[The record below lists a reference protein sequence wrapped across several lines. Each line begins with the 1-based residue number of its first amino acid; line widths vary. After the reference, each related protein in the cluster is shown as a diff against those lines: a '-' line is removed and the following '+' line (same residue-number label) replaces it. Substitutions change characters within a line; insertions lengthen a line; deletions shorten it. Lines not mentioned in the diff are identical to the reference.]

1 MTLQAERDDRRVG
14 KLFPAG
20 PIGFDS
26 LAARVSWTFPQGDLL
41 VRLDDV
47 AFANA
52 DLAGS
57 IFGTYRGDA
66 KGSRGVDL
74 TGDSPASKA
83 TGVPVHS
90 PAGRRG
96 GDWLKHRLQA
106 GTASEAR
113 WRFRGDPRRLPV
125 PRPGARRVQDQRP
138 GDRWDARVRRRLAEA
153 HQRPPIWRL
162 TADAQ
167 DSSPRRA
174 LGRRSATPSS

>member
-1 MTLQAERDDRRVG
+1 MTIQASATTVESA

-74 TGDSPASKA
+74 TGRLARVEGDRC
-83 TGVPVHS
+83 TGTFP
-90 PAGRRG
+90 G
-96 GDWLKHRLQA
+96 W
-106 GTASEAR
+106 T
-113 WRFRGDPRRLPV
+113 PRS
-125 PRPGARRVQDQRP
+125 RPG
-138 GDRWDARVRRRLAEA
+138 
-153 HQRPPIWRL
+153 
-162 TADAQ
+162 
-167 DSSPRRA
+167 
-174 LGRRSATPSS
+174 